1 MDPERVDVYFL
12 WWGYSSDRYISFKV
26 ATGFRR
32 SRAPTNTHSA
42 GDFQPVWNVLYCQI
56 GSFPQVD
63 FYDPGTPNW
72 IFILPWVFQCLGR
85 TQLVGVGW
93 GFGSQ
98 RWQNTSITLQS
109 ITYPTIGEF
118 TLKRGRV
125 LLNGC
130 GLSSLFFSVFMNDF
144 HMDFWVQLLWSDFF
158 PDPNKAKLQEQW
170 QQEKIDEEER
180 RKAWDAELW
189 GQKASI
195 KHTRF
200 FGAWTC
206 IRLEDDY
213 ISFLVKVLLNRSY
226 MFLWRG
232 RVSFFWGFP
241 KYPAH
246 ASRVA
251 ILRTLTPLR
260 VQTLPAGRVQSLIHR
275 SVWKKGRGVLGSSR
289 KTVTEMSHTQIPM
302 LAVPFSCDW
311 SSLLSTFRKVHW
323 TNGIQNCHF
332 RLTLWCKYLLYTI
345 HMFPRLL
352 GIYVLSENI
361 GNILI
366 SF

>member
-1 MDPERVDVYFL
+1 MVGIPVSFWDGLFSGVMLDSGSVIFMIQGPPTE
-12 WWGYSSDRYISFKV
+12 SSL
-26 ATGFRR
+26 
-32 SRAPTNTHSA
+32 SR
-42 GDFQPVWNVLYCQI
+42 
-56 GSFPQVD
+56 
-63 FYDPGTPNW
+63 
-72 IFILPWVFQCLGR
+72 WVFQCLGR
-85 TQLVGVGW
+85 TQLVGVAW

-98 RWQNTSITLQS
+98 LSNQKMAKHIDNLTVHKISHHWWIFSE
-109 ITYPTIGEF
+109 G
-118 TLKRGRV
+118 GRV
-125 LLNGC
+125 LLKGRGF
-130 GLSSLFFSVFMNDF
+130 GLSSLFFPVFMNHF
-144 HMDFWVQLLWSDFF
+144 HMHFWVQLLWSDFF

-275 SVWKKGRGVLGSSR
+275 SVWKNSGGFWDHPEKR
-289 KTVTEMSHTQIPM
+289 
-302 LAVPFSCDW
+302 
-311 SSLLSTFRKVHW
+311 SLKWATHRSL
-323 TNGIQNCHF
+323 C
-332 RLTLWCKYLLYTI
+332 
-345 HMFPRLL
+345 
-352 GIYVLSENI
+352 
-361 GNILI
+361 
-366 SF
+366 

>member
-32 SRAPTNTHSA
+32 SRAPTNTHLA

-118 TLKRGRV
+118 TLKGGRV
-125 LLNGC
+125 LLKGRGF
-130 GLSSLFFSVFMNDF
+130 GLSSLFFPVFMNHF
-144 HMDFWVQLLWSDFF
+144 HMHFWVQLLWSDFF

-200 FGAWTC
+200 FGAMNMHSFGR
-206 IRLEDDY
+206 RLH
-213 ISFLVKVLLNRSY
+213 FLFGEGFVEQELHVPVKGESQ
-226 MFLWRG
+226 F
-232 RVSFFWGFP
+232 FFWGFP

-260 VQTLPAGRVQSLIHR
+260 VQTP
-275 SVWKKGRGVLGSSR
+275 SSW
-289 KTVTEMSHTQIPM
+289 EGPIADP
-302 LAVPFSCDW
+302 
-311 SSLLSTFRKVHW
+311 
-323 TNGIQNCHF
+323 
-332 RLTLWCKYLLYTI
+332 
-345 HMFPRLL
+345 
-352 GIYVLSENI
+352 
-361 GNILI
+361 
-366 SF
+366 